1 MAKGDVTLSDFPVA
15 PRRAR
20 QIETDHA
27 VTPVKDDVDSLSAA
41 EIVAPEIADAPF
53 VEQKPR
59 KDRSAPLSVT
69 PDERRAR
76 AVENAIQ
83 REDSR
88 NRLRDLR
95 KSRERE
101 SKHFVNVPLD
111 YDTKRRLERA
121 AHDNDLKMTVIMRAA
136 IDKYLTDN
144 GY

>member
-1 MAKGDVTLSDFPVA
+1 MAKGNVTLTDFPVA
-15 PRRAR
+15 PRRTRA
-20 QIETDHA
+20 IETDHG
-27 VTPVKDDVDSLSAA
+27 VTPVNDADSSSAA
-41 EIVAPEIADAPF
+41 ETAATEITDAPV

-69 PDERRAR
+69 PEERRAR
-76 AVENAIQ
+76 AVESAIQ

>member
-1 MAKGDVTLSDFPVA
+1 M
-15 PRRAR
+15 
-20 QIETDHA
+20 
-27 VTPVKDDVDSLSAA
+27 
-41 EIVAPEIADAPF
+41 
-53 VEQKPR
+53 
-59 KDRSAPLSVT
+59 
-69 PDERRAR
+69 
-76 AVENAIQ
+76 Q

-136 IDKYLTDN
+136 IDEYLTNN

>member
-20 QIETDHA
+20 ATETDHA
-27 VTPVKDDVDSLSAA
+27 VAPVKDDTDSSSAA
-41 EIVAPEIADAPF
+41 ETAVAEITDAPV

-69 PDERRAR
+69 PEERRAR
-76 AVENAIQ
+76 AVESAIQ

-95 KSRERE
+95 KSRERD

-136 IDKYLTDN
+136 IDEYLTNN